1 MLIRP
6 DERIVF
12 FGDSLTCRTD
22 LLDSADP
29 ARRYSLDYAGSYV
42 DILVKR
48 LLIHFPQLPFTF
60 YNAGVGGDTVDRLL
74 ARYEQDVLPLSPTM
88 MILWVGQ
95 NDAKALCEERF
106 AQQLHLLLQNCRR
119 DHIQTVVLSTS
130 AHRSHQKMRA
140 LERIDFI
147 LRQQSD
153 EMGCPYIDVKA
164 PMVHLM
170 QQNRQRE
177 WQIQLFTTGSHLS
190 ELGNLLVADTVFE
203 QLKEREW

>member
-1 MLIRP
+1 
-6 DERIVF
+6 
-12 FGDSLTCRTD
+12 
-22 LLDSADP
+22 
-29 ARRYSLDYAGSYV
+29 
-42 DILVKR
+42 
-48 LLIHFPQLPFTF
+48 
-60 YNAGVGGDTVDRLL
+60 
-74 ARYEQDVLPLSPTM
+74 
-88 MILWVGQ
+88 LWVGQ

-140 LERIDFI
+140 LERIDSI

-153 EMGCPYIDVKA
+153 EFGCPYIDVKA

>member
-29 ARRYSLDYAGSYV
+29 SRRYSLDYAGSYV

-88 MILWVGQ
+88 M
-95 NDAKALCEERF
+95 
-106 AQQLHLLLQNCRR
+106 
-119 DHIQTVVLSTS
+119 VLVCGWKIATIS
-130 AHRSHQKMRA
+130 
-140 LERIDFI
+140 LDGYF
-147 LRQQSD
+147 
-153 EMGCPYIDVKA
+153 
-164 PMVHLM
+164 
-170 QQNRQRE
+170 
-177 WQIQLFTTGSHLS
+177 
-190 ELGNLLVADTVFE
+190 
-203 QLKEREW
+203 

>member
-29 ARRYSLDYAGSYV
+29 SRRYSLDYAGSYV

-88 MILWVGQ
+88 MVLWVGQ

-106 AQQLHLLLQNCRR
+106 AAKLPSGPHPNGRPFYLCPPQPPKDARAR
-119 DHIQTVVLSTS
+119 
-130 AHRSHQKMRA
+130 AHRLHPPAAKRRVWLPLHRCKSADGPPHAAKPAAGMA
-140 LERIDFI
+140 D
-147 LRQQSD
+147 S
-153 EMGCPYIDVKA
+153 A
-164 PMVHLM
+164 VHHRLPPVGAG
-170 QQNRQRE
+170 E
-177 WQIQLFTTGSHLS
+177 SAGGGHGI
-190 ELGNLLVADTVFE
+190 
-203 QLKEREW
+203 

>member
-29 ARRYSLDYAGSYV
+29 SRRYSLDYAGSYV

-88 MILWVGQ
+88 MVLWVGQ

-153 EMGCPYIDVKA
+153 EFGCPLHRCKSADGPPHAAKPA
-164 PMVHLM
+164 AGMADSAVHHRLPPVGAG
-170 QQNRQRE
+170 E
-177 WQIQLFTTGSHLS
+177 SAGGGHGI
-190 ELGNLLVADTVFE
+190 
-203 QLKEREW
+203 

>member
-88 MILWVGQ
+88 MILWVRT

-106 AQQLHLLLQNCRR
+106 CAAAAPFAAKLPSGPHPNGRPFHLCPPQPPKDARAR
-119 DHIQTVVLSTS
+119 
-130 AHRSHQKMRA
+130 AHRLHPPAAKRRVW
-140 LERIDFI
+140 L
-147 LRQQSD
+147 
-153 EMGCPYIDVKA
+153 PYIDVKA

-170 QQNRQRE
+170 QQDRQRE

>member
-1 MLIRP
+1 M
-6 DERIVF
+6 
-12 FGDSLTCRTD
+12 
-22 LLDSADP
+22 
-29 ARRYSLDYAGSYV
+29 
-42 DILVKR
+42 
-48 LLIHFPQLPFTF
+48 
-60 YNAGVGGDTVDRLL
+60 GGDTVDRLL

-88 MILWVGQ
+88 MVLWVGQ

-140 LERIDFI
+140 LERIDSI

-153 EMGCPYIDVKA
+153 EFGCPYIDVKA